1 MNTITLENVIEY
13 IENLSV
19 EEQEELFELIKKRR
33 IERRRSEIA
42 ENAKKTFKALEQGT
56 VVRGNVQELK
66 SYLSADEEE

>member
-1 MNTITLENVIEY
+1 MNTLTLENVIEY

-42 ENAKKTFKALEQGT
+42 ENAKNTFEALETGT
-56 VVRGNVQELK
+56 AKRGNLQDFK
-66 SYLSADEEE
+66 SYLLAN

>member
-13 IENLSV
+13 IENLSI

-42 ENAKKTFKALEQGT
+42 ENAKKTFETLEQGT
-56 VVRGNVQELK
+56 AVRGNVQELK
-66 SYLSADEEE
+66 SYLSSDEEE

>member
-1 MNTITLENVIEY
+1 MNTLTLENVIEY

-42 ENAKKTFKALEQGT
+42 ENAKNTFEALEKGT
-56 VVRGNVQELK
+56 VN
-66 SYLSADEEE
+66 